1 MLSFD
6 ITDRHVRIIRGTENN
21 GKIRVSDASTID
33 VDDGLIVNGH
43 IKDIPKLATMINDE
57 LKNKRMADKEA
68 VISVSSN
75 LIIFKELHIPKAKG
89 NQLLTMVQNQMQHTM
104 GVAED
109 YSISY
114 TIAGEIEEEGVQ
126 AMKVLATACP
136 FEVVDCFRKVFSMLG
151 IALRSVAVSCNTI
164 SRIILNDPKS
174 RAKMP
179 MLLVQIDPNFVSLN
193 LYENNQLTF
202 SRFASIDPE
211 DYDNSEDYIYE
222 AVNENIFR
230 MFQFQRSRNGDNPI
244 QNVVFYGDTSE
255 YIRLTN
261 ALEQMDIKTSL
272 LGVPNNIGGYE
283 NFEFQAYANAIGAM
297 FRTKKDVERINLIEA
312 DAASGRSNAGVSFFA
327 GALVAAV
334 ISSAVVGAVWLFGNI
349 QVNDYNNRTAEIQA
363 YLDSPQVAAQI
374 AAVDAAQNKL
384 DRLNIV
390 KQAIDTAVK
399 NYDSLP
405 MLTSEVIDNINANFP
420 DGTKWK
426 SMLYGDGSFTLEC
439 VANSIELPADVVEN
453 FFEQD
458 IFDNITYNGFALDE
472 DDNKDALSDLL
483 AMLLPEE
490 NEYEFTVSFVARE
503 KEFEDEP
510 VNEAVEEEPTA
521 ASAN

>member
-6 ITDRHVRIIRGTENN
+6 ITDRHVRIIRGTEAH
-21 GKIRVSDASTID
+21 GKIKVADASTID
-33 VDDGLIVNGH
+33 IGEGLIVNGH
-43 IKDIPKLATMINDE
+43 IKDIPKMATIINDE

-68 VISVSSN
+68 VISISSN
-75 LIIFKELHIPKAKG
+75 LIIFKEIHIPKAKG
-89 NQLLTMVQNQMQHTM
+89 AQLLTMVQNQMQHQM
-104 GVAED
+104 GIAED

-151 IALRSVAVSCNTI
+151 ISLRSVVVACNSI
-164 SRIILNDPKS
+164 SRIILGDPKAK
-174 RAKMP
+174 AKMP
-179 MLLVQIDPNFVSLN
+179 LLLVQIDPNFVSLN

-230 MFQFQRSRNGDNPI
+230 MFQFQKSRSGDNQI

-261 ALEQMDIKTSL
+261 ALEQMDISTSL

-297 FRTKKDVERINLIEA
+297 FRGNKDTERINLIEV
-312 DAASGRSNAGVSFFA
+312 DAASGRTSA
-327 GALVAAV
+327 GAKFAFAVFGSIAISAA
-334 ISSAVVGAVWLFGNI
+334 AVGAVWLAANI
-349 QVNDYNNRTAEIQA
+349 QENGFVSETASIQE
-363 YLDSPQVAAQI
+363 YLDSPDVAAKI
-374 AAVDAAQNKL
+374 AAVDAAQTKFDKVN
-384 DRLNIV
+384 NV
-390 KQAIDTAVK
+390 KAYIDIAYD
-399 NYDSLP
+399 NYGSLP
-405 MLTSEVIDNINANFP
+405 MITTDVIDEIEANFN
-420 DGTKWK
+420 GTSVTWT
-426 SMLYGDGSFTLEC
+426 SITYGDGFFTVQC
-439 VANSIELPADVVEN
+439 TANKNDEPSKVVGK

-458 IFDNITYNGFALDE
+458 IFENVTYNGFSSNE
-472 DDNKDALSDLL
+472 DSETGKVG
-483 AMLLPEE
+483 
-490 NEYEFTVSFVARE
+490 YEFTVSFSIRPVE
-503 KEFEDEP
+503 PEPEDAAAEQSA
-510 VNEAVEEEPTA
+510 EA
-521 ASAN
+521 N

>member
-6 ITDRHVRIIRGTENN
+6 ITDRHVRIIRGTEAH
-21 GKIRVSDASTID
+21 GKIKVADASTID
-33 VDDGLIVNGH
+33 IGEGLIVNGH
-43 IKDIPKLATMINDE
+43 IKDIPKMATIINDE

-68 VISVSSN
+68 VISISSN
-75 LIIFKELHIPKAKG
+75 LIIFKEIHIPKAKG
-89 NQLLTMVQNQMQHTM
+89 AQLLTMVQNQMQHQM
-104 GVAED
+104 GIAED

-151 IALRSVAVSCNTI
+151 ISLRSVVVACNSI
-164 SRIILNDPKS
+164 SRIILGDPKAK
-174 RAKMP
+174 AKMP
-179 MLLVQIDPNFVSLN
+179 LLIDQIDPNFVSLN

-230 MFQFQRSRNGDNPI
+230 MFQFQKSRSGDNQI

-261 ALEQMDIKTSL
+261 ALEQMDISTSL

-297 FRTKKDVERINLIEA
+297 FRGNKDTERINLIEV
-312 DAASGRSNAGVSFFA
+312 DAASGRTSA
-327 GALVAAV
+327 GAKFAFAVFGSIAISAA
-334 ISSAVVGAVWLFGNI
+334 AVGAVWLAANI
-349 QVNDYNNRTAEIQA
+349 QENGFVSETASIQE
-363 YLDSPQVAAQI
+363 YLDSPDVAAKI
-374 AAVDAAQNKL
+374 AAVDAAQTKFDKVN
-384 DRLNIV
+384 NV
-390 KQAIDTAVK
+390 KAYIDIAYD
-399 NYDSLP
+399 NYGSLP
-405 MLTSEVIDNINANFP
+405 MITTDVIDEIEANFS
-420 DGTKWK
+420 GTSVTWT
-426 SMLYGDGSFTLEC
+426 SITYGDGFFTVQC
-439 VANSIELPADVVEN
+439 TANKNDEPSKVVGK

-458 IFDNITYNGFALDE
+458 IFENVTYNGFSSNE
-472 DDNKDALSDLL
+472 DSETGKVG
-483 AMLLPEE
+483 
-490 NEYEFTVSFVARE
+490 YEFTVSFSIRPVE
-503 KEFEDEP
+503 PEPEDAAAEQSA
-510 VNEAVEEEPTA
+510 EA
-521 ASAN
+521 N

>member
-6 ITDRHVRIIRGTENN
+6 ITDRHVRIIRGTEAH
-21 GKIRVSDASTID
+21 GKIKVADASTID
-33 VDDGLIVNGH
+33 IGEGLIVNGH
-43 IKDIPKLATMINDE
+43 IKDIPKMATIINDE

-68 VISVSSN
+68 VISISSN
-75 LIIFKELHIPKAKG
+75 LIIFKEIHIPKAKG
-89 NQLLTMVQNQMQHTM
+89 AQLLTMVQNQMQHQM
-104 GVAED
+104 GIAED

-151 IALRSVAVSCNTI
+151 ISLRSVVVACNSI
-164 SRIILNDPKS
+164 SRIILGDPKAK
-174 RAKMP
+174 AKMP
-179 MLLVQIDPNFVSLN
+179 LLLVQIDPNFVSLN

-230 MFQFQRSRNGDNPI
+230 MFQFQKSRSGDNQI

-261 ALEQMDIKTSL
+261 ALEQMDISTSL

-297 FRTKKDVERINLIEA
+297 FRGNKDTERINLIEV
-312 DAASGRSNAGVSFFA
+312 DAASGRTSA
-327 GALVAAV
+327 GAKFAFAVFGSIAISAA
-334 ISSAVVGAVWLFGNI
+334 AVGAVGLAANI
-349 QVNDYNNRTAEIQA
+349 QENGFVSETASIQE
-363 YLDSPQVAAQI
+363 YLDSPDVAAKI
-374 AAVDAAQNKL
+374 AAVDAAQTKFDKVN
-384 DRLNIV
+384 NV
-390 KQAIDTAVK
+390 KAYIDIAYD
-399 NYDSLP
+399 NYGSLP
-405 MLTSEVIDNINANFP
+405 MITTDVIDEIEANFS
-420 DGTKWK
+420 GTSVTWT
-426 SMLYGDGSFTLEC
+426 SITYGDGFFTVQC
-439 VANSIELPADVVEN
+439 TANKNDEPSKVVGK

-458 IFDNITYNGFALDE
+458 IFENVTYNGFSSNE
-472 DDNKDALSDLL
+472 DSETGKVG
-483 AMLLPEE
+483 
-490 NEYEFTVSFVARE
+490 YEFTVSFSIRPVE
-503 KEFEDEP
+503 PEPEDAAAEQSA
-510 VNEAVEEEPTA
+510 EA
-521 ASAN
+521 N

>member
-6 ITDRHVRIIRGTENN
+6 ITDRHVRIIRGTEAH
-21 GKIRVSDASTID
+21 GKIKVADASTID
-33 VDDGLIVNGH
+33 IGEGLIVNGH
-43 IKDIPKLATMINDE
+43 IKDIPKMATIINDE

-68 VISVSSN
+68 VISISSN
-75 LIIFKELHIPKAKG
+75 LIIFKEIHIPKAKG
-89 NQLLTMVQNQMQHTM
+89 AQLLTMVQNQMQHQM
-104 GVAED
+104 GIAED

-151 IALRSVAVSCNTI
+151 ISLRSVVVACNSI
-164 SRIILNDPKS
+164 SRIILGDPMAK
-174 RAKMP
+174 AKMP
-179 MLLVQIDPNFVSLN
+179 LLLVQIDPNFVSLN

-230 MFQFQRSRNGDNPI
+230 MFQFQKSRSGDNQI

-261 ALEQMDIKTSL
+261 ALEQMDISTSL

-297 FRTKKDVERINLIEA
+297 FRGNKDTERINLIEV
-312 DAASGRSNAGVSFFA
+312 DAASGRTSA
-327 GALVAAV
+327 GAKFAFAVFGSIAISAA
-334 ISSAVVGAVWLFGNI
+334 AVGAVWLAANI
-349 QVNDYNNRTAEIQA
+349 QENGFVSETASIQE
-363 YLDSPQVAAQI
+363 YLDSPDVAAKI
-374 AAVDAAQNKL
+374 AAVDAAQTKFDKVN
-384 DRLNIV
+384 NV
-390 KQAIDTAVK
+390 KAYIDIAYD
-399 NYDSLP
+399 NYGSLP
-405 MLTSEVIDNINANFP
+405 MITTDVIDEIEANFS
-420 DGTKWK
+420 GTSVTWT
-426 SMLYGDGSFTLEC
+426 SITYGDGFFTVQC
-439 VANSIELPADVVEN
+439 TANKNDEPSKVVGK

-458 IFDNITYNGFALDE
+458 IFENVTYNGFSSNE
-472 DDNKDALSDLL
+472 DSETGKVG
-483 AMLLPEE
+483 
-490 NEYEFTVSFVARE
+490 YEFTVSFSIRPVE
-503 KEFEDEP
+503 PEPEDAAAEQSA
-510 VNEAVEEEPTA
+510 EA
-521 ASAN
+521 N